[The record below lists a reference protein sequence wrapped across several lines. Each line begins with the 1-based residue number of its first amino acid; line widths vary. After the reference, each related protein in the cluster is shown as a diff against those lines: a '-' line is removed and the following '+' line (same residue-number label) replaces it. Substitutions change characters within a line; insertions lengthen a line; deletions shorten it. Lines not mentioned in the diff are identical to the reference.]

1 MFMYFTKNLETVQH
15 DGTQEF
21 VMFAE
26 LQESRDIKTL
36 WNTSQKRSKIPH
48 NWTCYCNTNGL
59 QNDKPLFGTIGN
71 EYPSI
76 LNGLRFT
83 KKK

>member
-1 MFMYFTKNLETVQH
+1 MYFTKNLETVQH

-36 WNTSQKRSKIPH
+36 
-48 NWTCYCNTNGL
+48 
-59 QNDKPLFGTIGN
+59 
-71 EYPSI
+71 
-76 LNGLRFT
+76 
-83 KKK
+83 

>member
-1 MFMYFTKNLETVQH
+1 MFMYFTKNLETVQR

-36 WNTSQKRSKIPH
+36 WNT
-48 NWTCYCNTNGL
+48 
-59 QNDKPLFGTIGN
+59 
-71 EYPSI
+71 
-76 LNGLRFT
+76 T
-83 KKK
+83 KAQ